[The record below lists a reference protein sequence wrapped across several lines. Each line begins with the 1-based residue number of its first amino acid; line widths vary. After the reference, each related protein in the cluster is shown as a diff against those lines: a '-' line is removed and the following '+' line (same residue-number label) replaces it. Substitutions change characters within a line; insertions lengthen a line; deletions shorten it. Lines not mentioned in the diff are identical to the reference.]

1 MHAISFCKKEKK
13 NPGKRKK
20 RPDNCMI
27 SVFGGLH
34 KVLLLEQVMEGSCR
48 ALLDTGRLLT
58 G

>member
-1 MHAISFCKKEKK
+1 MQYHFVKKKK